1 MKFCSTHGMKH
12 QIDITSVLCCHP
24 KCIRELVLSFS
35 KKSNAIYKLWLIIK
49 DHQSLSDMINYI
61 VERLLVEKSEGK
73 PLVIN
78 NTWLFFT
85 LNRFVRDEMIQI
97 AIEDELQTIT
107 EEVTESSVG
116 WYRRSN
122 NVTPESIML
131 SYDLIDW
138 LIKEYSE
145 NYALYYT
152 GYLNKSDLLKLED
165 ISVRKLQTTLKDI
178 KEARKK
184 IEEI

>member
-1 MKFCSTHGMKH
+1 MKFCSIHGMKH

-24 KCIRELVLSFS
+24 KCIKELVLSFS
-35 KKSNAIYKLWLIIK
+35 KKSNAIYKLWLIVR
-49 DHQSLSDMINYI
+49 DCQSLDDMVSYL
-61 VERLLVEKSEGK
+61 VERLLIEKSEGK

-85 LNRFVRDEMIQI
+85 LNRFVRDEMIRI
-97 AIEDELQTIT
+97 AVEDELQTMT
-107 EEVTESSVG
+107 EEVLESSVG

-122 NVTPESIML
+122 NVTPESILL

-145 NYALYYT
+145 NYALYFS

-165 ISVRKLQTTLKDI
+165 ISVRKLQTTLKEI
-178 KEARKK
+178 RNK

>member
-1 MKFCSTHGMKH
+1 MGTECNRHQSKY
-12 QIDITSVLCCHP
+12 QIDSSSALCSHP
-24 KCIRELVLSFS
+24 DCIKRLTLSIS
-35 KKSNAIYKLWLIIK
+35 KKSKALQKLYRIIENN
-49 DHQSLSDMINYI
+49 HSSDDMVGYI
-61 VERLLVEKSEGK
+61 IERLLTEYAEGK

-85 LNRFVRDEMIQI
+85 LNRFVRDEMIRL
-97 AIEDELQTIT
+97 AIEDELQTIV
-107 EEVTESSVG
+107 EEVPESSVG

-122 NVTPESIML
+122 NVTPETILL

-138 LIKEYSE
+138 VIKEYSE
-145 NYALYYT
+145 NYALYFS

-165 ISVRKLQTTLKDI
+165 ISVRKLQSTLKEI
-178 KEARKK
+178 RNK

>member
-1 MKFCSTHGMKH
+1 MKFCSIHGMKH

-24 KCIRELVLSFS
+24 KCIKELVLSFS
-35 KKSNAIYKLWLIIK
+35 KKSNAIYKLWLIVR
-49 DHQSLSDMINYI
+49 DCQSLDDMVSYL
-61 VERLLVEKSEGK
+61 VERLLIEKSEGK

-85 LNRFVRDEMIQI
+85 LNRFVRDEMIRI
-97 AIEDELQTIT
+97 AVEDELQTVT
-107 EEVTESSVG
+107 EEVLESSVG

-122 NVTPESIML
+122 NVTPETILL

-145 NYALYYT
+145 NYALYFS

-165 ISVRKLQTTLKDI
+165 ISVRKLQTTLKEI
-178 KEARKK
+178 RNK